1 MAAVVHSAVLII
13 FVMTLV
19 LHCGR
24 SVSTSRLKL
33 NSGVFSGM
41 HNSGKISW

>member
-1 MAAVVHSAVLII
+1 VAAVVHSAVLII